1 MLEAGH
7 VMYMP
12 TGTPHAARTQ
22 DTISLHITIG
32 INQLTWRGLV
42 TRAISALAA
51 KVPDEHLPAG
61 YLDDPQSLAH
71 QLGRHLHDVADELR
85 GVDPAVAVE
94 DEVRRF
100 LTQRP
105 PRLPGG
111 LTDVIDLGTLADD
124 TRLRRRPG
132 HPCVLLDHGETVEV
146 LLGDRSVTV
155 PAWVR
160 PALVEIRARG
170 ELTPAELPLD
180 EQSRLVLCRRLVR
193 EGLLEVL
200 P

>member
-1 MLEAGH
+1 
-7 VMYMP
+7 MYLP

-61 YLDDPQSLAH
+61 YLDDPQALAD

-111 LTDVIDLGTLADD
+111 LTDVIDLGDLDRRHPAAPPGRA
-124 TRLRRRPG
+124 TRACCSTAARPARGAPRRPLAR
-132 HPCVLLDHGETVEV
+132 PC
-146 LLGDRSVTV
+146 
-155 PAWVR
+155 PAWLR
-160 PALVEIRARG
+160 PALERDPGARRAAPRGPAAGRAEQAGPVSEAGAGGAARG
-170 ELTPAELPLD
+170 P
-180 EQSRLVLCRRLVR
+180 
-193 EGLLEVL
+193 GLS
-200 P
+200 